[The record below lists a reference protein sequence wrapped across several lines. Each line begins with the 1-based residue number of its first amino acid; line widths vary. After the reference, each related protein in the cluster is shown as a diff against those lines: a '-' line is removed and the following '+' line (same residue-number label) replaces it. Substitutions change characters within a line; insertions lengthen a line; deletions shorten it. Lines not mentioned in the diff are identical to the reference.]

1 MTTVLHIDN
10 VSVSYGDVQAL
21 REVCLS
27 VEAGAVIGLIGPNG
41 AGKTT
46 LLDVIS
52 GFVNATSGCVSLDGQ
67 RVDGLN
73 PHRRARAGISRTF
86 QSVDLFDDMTVAEN
100 LAVAAEAKTAALPDA
115 RRAAQLVGI
124 DADDHRLAGALSL
137 GERKRVAL
145 ARALTSRPTLLLL
158 DEPAA
163 GLDHDE
169 RIALG
174 STLREIATSGTSV
187 VLVDHDLSLVLET
200 CDRVV
205 VLDFGRVIADA
216 APATVRTD
224 PAVTSA
230 YVGTIRA

>member
-67 RVDGLN
+67 RVDRLS

-86 QSVDLFDDMTVAEN
+86 QAVDLFDDMTIAEN
-100 LAVAAEAKTAALPDA
+100 LAVPVVAKTVATPNSL
-115 RRAAQLVGI
+115 RAAPLIGI
-124 DADDHRLAGALSL
+124 
-137 GERKRVAL
+137 
-145 ARALTSRPTLLLL
+145 
-158 DEPAA
+158 
-163 GLDHDE
+163 
-169 RIALG
+169 
-174 STLREIATSGTSV
+174 
-187 VLVDHDLSLVLET
+187 
-200 CDRVV
+200 
-205 VLDFGRVIADA
+205 
-216 APATVRTD
+216 
-224 PAVTSA
+224 
-230 YVGTIRA
+230 